1 MTDLE
6 LTNLIAL
13 IAEKEHEYQESC
25 SIVGDIEAEYYGEV
39 ARYGDAWPGAQL
51 QLQSDYQ
58 SLDED
63 LAEIQ
68 DLRAKLPP
76 VQTCERPPVVEEEC
90 PF

>member
-6 LTNLIAL
+6 LTKLLAL
-13 IAEKEHEYQESC
+13 IEEREDALYEAQSQYT
-25 SIVGDIEAEYYGEV
+25 DIYAEYRGEV
-39 ARYGDAWPGAQL
+39 SRYGDAWPGAQL
-51 QLQSDYQ
+51 QLARYRK

-76 VQTCERPPVVEEEC
+76 VHTCERPPVVEEEC

>member
-1 MTDLE
+1 MKDLE
-6 LTNLIAL
+6 LTNLLAL
-13 IAEKEHEYQESC
+13 IQEKEDVLYEAEC
-25 SIVGDIEAEYYGEV
+25 LLGDSEAEYYGEV

-51 QLQSDYQ
+51 QLQRYRQ
-58 SLDED
+58 SIDED

-76 VQTCERPPVVEEEC
+76 VHTCERRPVVEEDY

>member
-6 LTNLIAL
+6 LTNLLAL
-13 IAEKEHEYQESC
+13 IEEKEDVLYEAQSQL
-25 SIVGDIEAEYYGEV
+25 GDIQAEYYGEV

-51 QLQSDYQ
+51 QLARYRKA
-58 SLDED
+58 LDED

-76 VQTCERPPVVEEEC
+76 VHTCERPPVVEEEC

>member
-1 MTDLE
+1 MKDLE

-13 IAEKEHEYQESC
+13 IEEKGHEYREAC
-25 SIVGDIEAEYYGEV
+25 SIVGDTEAEYYSEV
-39 ARYGDAWPGAQL
+39 ARYGDAWPGSQL
-51 QLQSDYQ
+51 QLQRYRQ

-68 DLRAKLPP
+68 ELRAKLPP
-76 VQTCERPPVVEEEC
+76 VQTCERPPVVEEEY